1 LVAPVFQEYVEAPEA
16 VSVAEAP
23 AQIVVGDETIEI
35 VGLGFTTKF
44 SVAMLEQEFALVP
57 ETV

>member
-1 LVAPVFQEYVEAPEA
+1 MFQEYVEAPEA
-16 VSVAEAP
+16 VNVAEAP

-35 VGLGFTTKF
+35 VGLGLTIRF
-44 SVAMLEQEFALVP
+44 SVAMLEHEFALVP